1 MGKGEWGKGEWEKG
15 NGKRGR
21 EWEKGNGKRKVE
33 SSGIASYYYLIITI
47 KGGKREGKGRQGF
60 KEESGKGNIY
70 IYLNR
75 GGRKNGGRE
84 KAGRREGGRMR
95 EEMRKGGGRKN
106 ERGKERKRRKRTNW
120 QSMGLEGNC
129 LKVSV
134 SSENSLTV
142 QSAEP
147 LNSLP

>member
-1 MGKGEWGKGEWEKG
+1 M
-15 NGKRGR
+15 
-21 EWEKGNGKRKVE
+21 E

-84 KAGRREGGRMR
+84 KAEGREGGRMR
-95 EEMRKGGGRKN
+95 EGMRKGGGRKN
-106 ERGKERKRRKRTNW
+106 EGGKKGGRK
-120 QSMGLEGNC
+120 E
-129 LKVSV
+129 
-134 SSENSLTV
+134 E
-142 QSAEP
+142 
-147 LNSLP
+147 